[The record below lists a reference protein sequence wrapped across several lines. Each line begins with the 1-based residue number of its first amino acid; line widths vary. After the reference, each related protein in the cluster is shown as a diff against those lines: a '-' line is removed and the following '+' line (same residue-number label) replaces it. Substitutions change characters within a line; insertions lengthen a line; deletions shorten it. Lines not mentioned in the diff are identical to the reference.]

1 MYRWGIIF
9 LLCACALAASDR
21 RVLLRD
27 IPTLL
32 FEAGK
37 TGTSFRT
44 AAVPQLRQ
52 VAGAPADV
60 PHIRCLNRGF
70 DGKDVIWECA
80 PADGVPA
87 RLGKFAISCE
97 GYDAAGDPYVL
108 AGSCGIEYEL
118 LPPAAPRA
126 GAESGRGKAESTESV
141 KSLFIHMA
149 FLSALSLLTGL
160 ITAFTIVI
168 MCLKIDMNHNFPSAN
183 PAAPA
188 APAAAPPPPPPPPP
202 RPPAAAGGAGEGAR
216 APPAP
221 RKERRAAGAA
231 RRGLEQR
238 VGRRRGRR
246 VVPVRPRARAVRAT
260 HDVEFKPVRRADHVG
275 GQVALVLMQYLF
287 RCVLWGWY
295 VRCLR
300 WQCLCMPTTGA
311 SCCAMSAR

>member
-37 TGTSFRT
+37 TGTSSRP
-44 AAVPQLRQ
+44 AAVPQLRR

-87 RLGKFAISCE
+87 RLRKFAISCE
-97 GYDAAGDPYVL
+97 GYDAPGAPYAL
-108 AGSCGIEYEL
+108 AGGSGGIGTGGR
-118 LPPAAPRA
+118 PPAAPRA

-168 MCLKIDMNHNFPSAN
+168 MCLKIDMNHTSPPAT

-188 APAAAPPPPPPPPP
+188 APAAAPL
-202 RPPAAAGGAGEGAR
+202 RAESDEKRAR
-216 APPAP
+216 RRHHAMSAAPPAP
-221 RKERRAAGAA
+221 RGAGWSNASVGGAA
-231 RRGLEQR
+231 AASYLS
-238 VGRRRGRR
+238 GRAPAPSAQHTTLSSSRSG
-246 VVPVRPRARAVRAT
+246 A
-260 HDVEFKPVRRADHVG
+260 
-275 GQVALVLMQYLF
+275 
-287 RCVLWGWY
+287 
-295 VRCLR
+295 
-300 WQCLCMPTTGA
+300 PTTSGDRK
-311 SCCAMSAR
+311 STRLNSSHSSIS

>member
-188 APAAAPPPPPPPPP
+188 APAAAPL
-202 RPPAAAGGAGEGAR
+202 RAESDEKRAR
-216 APPAP
+216 RRHHAMSAAPPAP
-221 RKERRAAGAA
+221 RGAGWSNASVVGAA
-231 RRGLEQR
+231 AASYLS
-238 VGRRRGRR
+238 GRAPAPSAQHTTLSSSRSG
-246 VVPVRPRARAVRAT
+246 A
-260 HDVEFKPVRRADHVG
+260 
-275 GQVALVLMQYLF
+275 
-287 RCVLWGWY
+287 
-295 VRCLR
+295 
-300 WQCLCMPTTGA
+300 PTTSGGKSP
-311 SCCAMSAR
+311 SC

>member
-188 APAAAPPPPPPPPP
+188 APAAAPLAP
-202 RPPAAAGGAGEGAR
+202 RGGGGSNASVVGAAAASYLSGR
-216 APPAP
+216 APAP
-221 RKERRAAGAA
+221 SAQHTTLSSSRSGA
-231 RRGLEQR
+231 
-238 VGRRRGRR
+238 
-246 VVPVRPRARAVRAT
+246 
-260 HDVEFKPVRRADHVG
+260 
-275 GQVALVLMQYLF
+275 
-287 RCVLWGWY
+287 
-295 VRCLR
+295 
-300 WQCLCMPTTGA
+300 PTTSGGKSP
-311 SCCAMSAR
+311 SC

>member
-1 MYRWGIIF
+1 MYRLGIIF

-60 PHIRCLNRGF
+60 PPTRRLNRGV

-183 PAAPA
+183 P
-188 APAAAPPPPPPPPP
+188 PPPPPPP
-202 RPPAAAGGAGEGAR
+202 RAPREAR
-216 APPAP
+216 QDALAPPPP
-221 RKERRAAGAA
+221 RNERPAAGAA

-246 VVPVRPRARAVRAT
+246 VVPVRPRARPVRAT
-260 HDVEFKPVRRADHVG
+260 HDVEFKPARRADHVG